1 MTCFIELSSTENS
14 RKNEIQ
20 SVILPAKRYN
30 SSSYAQNFGW
40 KSFMD
45 VMPSN
50 GYVNVNDVFERCMA
64 DGSRD
69 YGGRLVSVPVH
80 PQVNILLDFFLD
92 I

>member
-1 MTCFIELSSTENS
+1 
-14 RKNEIQ
+14 
-20 SVILPAKRYN
+20 
-30 SSSYAQNFGW
+30 
-40 KSFMD
+40 MD

-69 YGGRLVSVPVH
+69 YGDRLVSVPVH